1 MSFGQYLQIRD
12 AILDNDSK
20 HPAPLNFIDF
30 INSVNHV
37 FELIG
42 CLGYWDNTFCV
53 STELLCLWTI

>member
-20 HPAPLNFIDF
+20 HPAPLNFRDF

-42 CLGYWDNTFCV
+42 CLGVFFCQ
-53 STELLCLWTI
+53 S